1 MSLKSRLVFPTPHST
16 HPIVRAVRFVWTLPT
31 NALGHLA
38 GLVVSGARGRKV
50 GGRAGVGFTYQIRG
64 GIGLDWVGAVTLG
77 NAILHTAGMF
87 DGPRG
92 RLVLAHELAH
102 TRQHDVLGPTYLPLH
117 IVAQLVSATLGL
129 VLREKTRFSPVH
141 DRNPL
146 EQTFIVI
153 AAGATREWVDGTLDT
168 EIDREAFLAE
178 FGL

>member
-1 MSLKSRLVFPTPHST
+1 MTLRSRVVFPTPRST
-16 HPIVRAVRFVWTLPT
+16 NVVVRALRFAWTLPT
-31 NALGHLA
+31 NVLGHLA

-50 GGRAGVGFTYQIRG
+50 GGRAGVGWTYRIRR

-77 NAILHTAGMF
+77 NAILHTEGMF

-102 TRQHDVLGPTYLPLH
+102 TRQHDVLGPLYLPLH
-117 IVAQLVSATLGL
+117 IVAQLVSAKIGII
-129 VLREKTRFSPVH
+129 LREKPRFSPVH

-168 EIDREAFLAE
+168 DVDREALLAE
-178 FGL
+178 FGV